1 MSDTFKKVS
10 MIGAIVISGM
20 ACIGFWAALVIA
32 YLSKDQTNLAMLLG
46 IVAGGFT
53 GTLNYWLGSSSGSQK
68 KDDIIA
74 SSVPA
79 TAIGNRFTN
88 DELDKLADLFMAKT
102 SPSSTTILA
111 PSPPTTVASKPVANT
126 GSSATQSMPDLPPV

>member
-1 MSDTFKKVS
+1 MNDTYKRTA
-10 MIGAIVISGM
+10 MIGAIVISCM
-20 ACIGFWAALVIA
+20 ACISFFAALVIA

-74 SSVPA
+74 SSVPVSSVPVV
-79 TAIGNRFTN
+79 NRFT
-88 DELDKLADLFMAKT
+88 DVELDKLADLFMA
-102 SPSSTTILA
+102 
-111 PSPPTTVASKPVANT
+111 
-126 GSSATQSMPDLPPV
+126 

>member
-1 MSDTFKKVS
+1 MNDTYKRTA
-10 MIGAIVISGM
+10 MIGAIVISCM
-20 ACIGFWAALVIA
+20 ACIAFFAALVIA

-79 TAIGNRFTN
+79 ATVTLSNQRFTN
-88 DELDKLADLFMAKT
+88 DELEKLAGHLVSMT
-102 SPSSTTILA
+102 SPKSPIEPSSVKST
-111 PSPPTTVASKPVANT
+111 S
-126 GSSATQSMPDLPPV
+126 SMPDLPPV